1 VGIGISDKK
10 QIHGPACRSPSDRWG
25 RFVNLPNFITLLRI
39 AMVPLITWLIV
50 DGYMLWAFWAFV
62 VAGLSDALD
71 GFIAKRFNLETEL
84 GKYLDPLADKALLVS
99 VFITLGIQGYVA
111 SWLVI
116 LVVFRDI
123 AIVGGALLFE
133 TMTHSLT
140 MQPLMVSKV
149 NTVVQIGLVI
159 LVMANAGYG
168 VEFKGGLDI
177 LVLLTAAT
185 TVLSGLVYAVKW
197 VKSWAQV
204 EDNK

>member
-1 VGIGISDKK
+1 
-10 QIHGPACRSPSDRWG
+10 
-25 RFVNLPNFITLLRI
+25 VNLPNLITLARI
-39 AMVPLITWLIV
+39 ASVPLVVWLIV
-50 DGYMLWAFWAFV
+50 DGYMLWAFWVFV

-71 GFIAKRFNLETEL
+71 GFIAKRFDMETEL

-99 VFITLGIQGYVA
+99 VYVTLGIEGYVA

-133 TMTHSLT
+133 TITHSLT

-149 NTVVQIGLVI
+149 NTVVQILLAVA
-159 LVMANAGYG
+159 VMATAGYG
-168 VEFKGGLDI
+168 VELDGALDM

-185 TVLSGLVYAVKW
+185 TVLSGLAYAVKW
-197 VKSWAQV
+197 VKGWTQL
-204 EDNK
+204 EDKQ

>member
-1 VGIGISDKK
+1 
-10 QIHGPACRSPSDRWG
+10 
-25 RFVNLPNFITLLRI
+25 VNLPNLITLARI
-39 AMVPLITWLIV
+39 ASVPLVVWLIV
-50 DGYMLWAFWAFV
+50 EGYMLWAFWVFV
-62 VAGLSDALD
+62 AAGLSDALD
-71 GFIAKRFNLETEL
+71 GFIAKRFDMETEL

-99 VFITLGIQGYVA
+99 VYVTLGIEGYIA

-149 NTVVQIGLVI
+149 NTVVQILLVVA
-159 LVMANAGYG
+159 VMANAGYG
-168 VEFKGGLDI
+168 VEFDGGLDM

-185 TVLSGLVYAVKW
+185 TVLSGLAYAVTW
-197 VKSWAQV
+197 VKGWTQL
-204 EDNK
+204 EDDE